1 MSARVLPFLLLCI
14 FLMRSCLSWLLLLVS
29 CPPPPRSCY
38 MNAAL
43 QCLLPMDA
51 FVARYGADASRAHA
65 LECRAPSHAECFHC
79 QMGKVVDALVSGRY
93 ARQPPEFAAWRAA
106 RDASRAQS
114 ADAAMGADAEAEGAD
129 AAERRR
135 ADKEASDKLFRDWQP
150 GVTPRMFKS
159 LIAGSHHEFK
169 TNRQQDAFEFIQYF
183 LNEVQRRERANG
195 MMILSLGLCARVIS
209 VSFSPLPIAPAFF
222 LSSTPLQASTR
233 PPTFSSRRRRGCSA
247 PSASACATRTRPRP
261 T

>member
-1 MSARVLPFLLLCI
+1 
-14 FLMRSCLSWLLLLVS
+14 
-29 CPPPPRSCY
+29 

-93 ARQPPEFAAWRAA
+93 SQQPPEFAAWRAA

-114 ADAAMGADAEAEGAD
+114 DDAAMAADAS

-159 LIAGSHHEFK
+159 LIAGAHPEFK
-169 TNRQQDAFEFIQYF
+169 TNRQQDAFEFIQYL
-183 LNEVQRRERANG
+183 LNEVQRRERAHG
-195 MMILSLGLCARVIS
+195 MS
-209 VSFSPLPIAPAFF
+209 VFLP
-222 LSSTPLQASTR
+222 TR
-233 PPTFSSRRRRGCSA
+233 YCLHS
-247 PSASACATRTRPRP
+247 
-261 T
+261 